1 MKDRDFIKWLLIRT
15 EDSRP
20 AVLMIGSQCTSILC
34 SLYGGWI
41 LIKDGRLYYLNSGQ
55 KEMEDIVE

>member
-20 AVLMIGSQCTSILC
+20 VVLMIGSQYTSILY